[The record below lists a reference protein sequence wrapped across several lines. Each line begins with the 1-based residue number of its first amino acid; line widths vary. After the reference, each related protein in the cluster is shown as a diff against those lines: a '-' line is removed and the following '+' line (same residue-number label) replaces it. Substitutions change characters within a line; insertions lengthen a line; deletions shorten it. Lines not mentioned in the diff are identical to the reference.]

1 MNNHNQA
8 KGNSLSSIRTEKSA
22 GFLIFKRNGTVRYL
36 FLKIKGRFDV
46 PKGLQQPG
54 EDDLTCAMRELKEE
68 TGITNA
74 TIIPRF
80 KKTSRYFYRWENS
93 LVRKEVVY
101 FLAECKSGSIRVSE
115 EHDGYTWM
123 TKEEVLVNIRYQNLK
138 ELVEEAD
145 RTIRPKSTAQPSNL

>member
-1 MNNHNQA
+1 
-8 KGNSLSSIRTEKSA
+8 LSSFRTEKSA
-22 GFLIFKRNGTVRYL
+22 GFLIFKRDGTVRYL
-36 FLKIKGRFDV
+36 FLKNRGRFDV

-54 EDDLTCAMRELKEE
+54 EDDLASGLRELKEE

-74 TIIPRF
+74 AIIPVF
-80 KKTSRYFYRWENS
+80 KKTSRYFYRWEKS

-101 FLAECKSGSIRVSE
+101 FLAEFKSGEIRVSE

-123 TKEEVLVNIRYQNLK
+123 TKEEALANVRYQNLK

-145 RTIRPKSTAQPSNL
+145 RILRPKSTTQPSNL